1 MIVVSDLRK
10 IARARLEDAAV
21 LRKAKRYDGA
31 VYLCGYAV
39 EIALK
44 ARICRT
50 SKWNAYPSTASE
62 FQKYQS
68 FRTHDL
74 NVLLHL
80 SGWEAKIKSKYLVQW
95 SAVSKW
101 DPNRRYRVIGSTSA
115 GDAKAMLRA
124 AKLFLRVL

>member
-1 MIVVSDLRK
+1 MIVVHDLRK

-21 LRKAKRYDGA
+21 LCKAGRYDGA
-31 VYLCGYAV
+31 VYICGYVV

-50 SKWNAYPSTASE
+50 LKWNAYPSTASE

-74 NVLLHL
+74 AVLLHL
-80 SGWEAKIKSKYLVQW
+80 SGRREKIKNEHLAAW
-95 SAVSKW
+95 SAVADW
-101 DPNRRYRVIGSTSA
+101 TPNRRYGVIGSTLAGAATEMLSSA
-115 GDAKAMLRA
+115 KVL
-124 AKLFLRVL
+124 LRVL

>member
-21 LRKAKRYDGA
+21 LCKARRYDGA
-31 VYLCGYAV
+31 VYVCGYAV
-39 EIALK
+39 ETALK

-50 SKWNAYPSTASE
+50 LKWNAYPSTASE

-74 NVLLHL
+74 GVLLHL
-80 SGWEAKIKSKYLVQW
+80 SGRREKIKNEHLAAW
-95 SAVSKW
+95 SAVADW
-101 DPNRRYRVIGSTSA
+101 TPNSRYGVIGSTLA
-115 GDAKAMLRA
+115 GDATEMLSS
-124 AKLFLRVL
+124 AKVLLRLL